1 MRNMANIK
9 IGLLGGRSYGKTVFL
24 TKLISLADTNT
35 DGFLQFDAG
44 SEALQIKNAMLEN
57 EGRLPA
63 TTIKEI
69 SKYNFIL
76 GKQSGEKWRVQ
87 FCDYAGELLERI
99 DIKQS
104 STDTGDNQNDFVA
117 NDANAAYIKKIKR
130 WLKNCD
136 AFIVLMPEDITNK
149 DLYPTSEVNI
159 FKQNIGVMLKVMQDD
174 PILKKRPVC
183 LAINKWDL
191 TENKVSFDDFIKQEP
206 FASFRQQLVNLC
218 GHNLFCLPISAFGK
232 HDINDPTKAD
242 PTGKPFHV
250 SEMLIELAA
259 KAELARVS
267 SVCYAVK
274 QLPQWIGW
282 PLIPFILFT
291 NTIRGITCERLK
303 RLNILFWKK
312 YGIRFAINS
321 LITMFCLALTI
332 SCACILHL
340 GIELFDLQRQLDN
353 GFNSPEQVAA
363 VEQKLY
369 RHKTFNFVFGY
380 QWGKLR
386 TLEALRTQCLNA
398 KKQYNNAVIK
408 DVESIVNARNSQF
421 NDTNLAPSIREQR
434 IQEVKTAIA
443 NARKRLTADSTLF
456 ARLDSLDQ
464 TIDTIKNRLKEN
476 KPFDEAYQAWL
487 NISDEYEK
495 ARAAI
500 PFLKEFTAA
509 KFPERKTCIENV
521 ISTQKSIEEKKYNDL
536 FSALHR
542 DIYKDDFGPKTDLY
556 PERIRRAKDRI
567 SEIEQEIKKLPHSC
581 RKDDYI
587 KLKKEEEDRISYL
600 EVYGPFDVDVER
612 LLATSQKGSI
622 KKINDFIAQKRR
634 AFEDKRSASFKKL
647 EQHIDK
653 LNESF
658 YNELLRTLNTPQ
670 YAHDINADYKKQ
682 IELAESRIEI
692 IKQFIPEFSKTLYI
706 SKCKELIVSAQ
717 KIKKERELYG
727 PFEVA
732 YAKLLRTP
740 DENKIRAIETFIANY
755 PEDQYPEKKQIFAEL
770 KDMKQ
775 ALSNEF
781 YKKLLENLPK
791 RKANAKWKEQ
801 KKISEDR
808 ILFIRKKQESFSQTS
823 EQWTSCKTLIEEEQK
838 YIAELKYNGK
848 FDDAYDVLIR
858 KTQDKTFI
866 REILNFTITYNET
879 TFPARK
885 NIVEELRKQM
895 QTLETQLFKNLHQ
908 IDLGKAK
915 SWQDKH
921 TLLTSRIE
929 KINKEIVY
937 FTDDSPYR
945 NELQS
950 DIQNFSS
957 EAKRIERYGCFD
969 DQLNLHNR
977 NISGKTTA
985 EKIKL
990 LDAFLQRYNTEM
1002 FPERSEI
1009 LTKLRSQLMEF
1020 DQEIRK
1026 EAFKEL
1032 ESSNYSD
1039 NEQLRWDVKIQR
1051 AEARIKI
1058 LQNGLAN
1065 FSATAPYRDEFAKR
1079 IALDQQLIKN
1089 IRAYEAYYKEYTIV
1103 ENKSSFYKIPA
1114 IDEFIQKFKGQ
1125 YPAPLARY
1133 TIERLVMQRKELE
1146 SKFESELVQTLKEN
1160 EDNISQNWN
1169 ERLKRAQAKKQAF
1182 QTFQSATGVSK
1193 ENEIRLVDDFITQCK
1208 ENIAFE
1214 EAYFASCREFANPHE
1229 MFSVIY
1235 DFYNRYPVRKWGN
1248 TRSKEFAALEKKIKD
1263 TSGKIMQLLSN
1274 EIKKIPEVKNL
1285 SEAEGILNKKI
1296 ELYEHYRKKYLP
1308 HMQEYKDI
1316 SAAWDNAKIELRQ
1329 INDAKL
1335 TLSKIKALLS
1345 EGERLSNVAPEQIGV
1360 FLAGVSTFIKGCP
1373 EKDVHRFV
1381 VNDYRRLL
1389 KVRDS
1394 WNTNLYDQMRLELK
1408 PFDDSL
1414 KNELSDE
1421 EKNATDEQ
1429 ILRIREKYLALFSTE
1444 SNQYDLVKREYDNSY
1459 KSQNQ
1464 RKKERAIKENLEYLK
1479 KILED
1484 ETVSAANKLGRIA
1497 IFEKQLA
1504 AHGKREQFPRF
1515 RSELEYVDEMK
1526 NILTWDSA
1534 FDELNDQIQ
1543 HLLQNH
1549 PSGDNE
1555 DKTREFTNN
1564 YKNLLKELE
1573 RFTTHSRTEIR
1584 AMTVKVSLVRKID
1597 ECEKVLNEWEC
1608 YRAVK
1613 NAHRDF
1619 IKEPTDITYKT
1630 FEDVVWKLE
1639 RHENQNLNHQR
1650 EIKDLRKRIS
1660 EINNVRKELDG
1671 KFRDFR
1677 HHRNA
1682 ACLNALCIKAIE
1694 YMNLGQS
1701 NKITQYVVKLN
1712 CIQRTNRYIYNPQPM
1727 RFTITLNTFN
1737 FNNSGFESP
1746 WGWNVDLF
1754 VQIVGP
1760 VNEKGENIK
1769 PFDVDNLKGA
1779 TKHNPPHSQLLKRLG
1794 QAGVRRSGYT
1804 SIQNSITTEFKND
1817 NCRDDVGSESVEFA
1831 YILAQAMY
1839 SGECDIDFISASSR
1853 RPHAGKG
1860 SVRIKFT
1867 GLPRY

>member
-1 MRNMANIK
+1 MNNTARIK

-24 TKLISLADTNT
+24 TKLISLADANT

-99 DIKQS
+99 DVKPS
-104 STDTGDNQNDFVA
+104 STSENEDQNEFVA
-117 NDANAAYIKKIKR
+117 NDANTTYIKKIKK
-130 WLKNCD
+130 WLKSCD
-136 AFIVLMPEDITNK
+136 ACIVLMPEDITNK
-149 DLYPTSEVNI
+149 SLYPPSEVNI
-159 FKQNIGVMLKVMQDD
+159 FKQNIGVILKVMQDD
-174 PILKKRPVC
+174 PILRKRPVC

-191 TENKVSFDDFIKQEP
+191 TENKIPFEEFIKQEP
-206 FASFRQQLVNLC
+206 FASFKQQLVNLC
-218 GHNLFCLPISAFGK
+218 GDSLFCLPISAFGK

-242 PTGKPFHV
+242 PTGKPFQV
-250 SEMLIELAA
+250 SEMLISLAA

-267 SVCYAVK
+267 AVCHAVK
-274 QLPQWIGW
+274 HLPQWVGW
-282 PLIPFILFT
+282 PLIPFILLT
-291 NTIRGITCERLK
+291 NTMRGITCERLK

-312 YGIRFAINS
+312 YGVRFAING
-321 LITMFCLALTI
+321 LITMVCLALTI
-332 SCACILHL
+332 SCVCILHL

-386 TLEALRTQCLNA
+386 TLEALRTQCLDA

-408 DVESIVNARNSQF
+408 DVESIVNARKSQF

-434 IQEVKTAIA
+434 IQEIETAIA
-443 NARKRLTADSTLF
+443 NARKKLTTDSTLF
-456 ARLDSLDQ
+456 SRLDSLAR
-464 TIDTIKNRLKEN
+464 TIDTVKKRLKEN

-500 PFLKEFTAA
+500 PFLKEFTVA

-536 FSALHR
+536 ISALHR
-542 DIYKDDFGPKTDLY
+542 DIYKDDFGLETDLY
-556 PERIRRAKDRI
+556 SERIRRAEARI
-567 SEIEQEIKKLPHSC
+567 SEIEQEIEKLPHSC

-600 EVYGPFDVDVER
+600 KVYGPFDVDVER

-622 KKINDFIAQKRR
+622 KKINDFITQKRR
-634 AFEDKRSASFKKL
+634 DFEDKRGASFEKL
-647 EQHIDK
+647 EQHIDR

-692 IKQFIPEFSKTLYI
+692 IKQFIPEFSKKLYI
-706 SKCKELIVSAQ
+706 SKCEELIVSAQ

-770 KDMKQ
+770 KNMKQ

-781 YKKLLENLPK
+781 YKKLLESLPK

-1051 AEARIKI
+1051 AEARIRI

-1079 IALDQQLIKN
+1079 IASDHMLIKN
-1089 IRAYEAYYKEYTIV
+1089 SRAYEVYYKEYTIV
-1103 ENKSSFYKIPA
+1103 ENKSSFYKILA
-1114 IDEFIQKFKGQ
+1114 INEFIRKFKGQ
-1125 YPAPLARY
+1125 YPAPLSRY
-1133 TIERLVMQRKELE
+1133 TIERLIKQKEELLN
-1146 SKFESELVQTLKEN
+1146 KFNEDLTQALKNN
-1160 EDNISQNWN
+1160 EDNAKLTWK
-1169 ERLKRAQAKKQAF
+1169 ERLNRARSQKEALLIF
-1182 QTFQSATGVSK
+1182 QNATGLSK
-1193 ENEIRLVDDFITQCK
+1193 ETEIERADHLISRCN

-1214 EAYFASCREFANPHE
+1214 DAYAFVCREFDNPYD
-1229 MFSVIY
+1229 MFFAIY
-1235 DFYNRYPVRKWGN
+1235 DFYDRYPVRKWEKERKN
-1248 TRSKEFAALEKKIKD
+1248 EFAVLEKRIKD
-1263 TSGKIMQLLSN
+1263 VSRNIMVLLDN
-1274 EIKKIPEVKNL
+1274 ELKKLPDAKSL
-1285 SEAEGILNKKI
+1285 SEAESILLKKI
-1296 ELYEHYRKKYLP
+1296 GLYEEYRKKYLTRMP
-1308 HMQEYKDI
+1308 EYKNL
-1316 SAAWDNAKIELRQ
+1316 SEKLATTQNELRG
-1329 INDAKL
+1329 IADAKL
-1335 TLSKIKALLS
+1335 AKSKIQALLS
-1345 EGERLSNVAPEQIGV
+1345 EGASLSQAAPEQVGIFLIGISAFV
-1360 FLAGVSTFIKGCP
+1360 KTYP
-1373 EKDVHRFV
+1373 EKNVHKFV
-1381 VNDYRRLL
+1381 LKDYHSLL
-1389 KVRDS
+1389 NLRDS
-1394 WNTNLYDQMRLELK
+1394 WNARLYDQMRSELK

-1414 KNELSDE
+1414 KNELSDD
-1421 EKNATDEQ
+1421 EKNAVYDQ
-1429 ILRIREKYLALFSTE
+1429 ILRIREKYLALFSVE

-1459 KSQNQ
+1459 KSQSQ
-1464 RKKERAIKENLEYLK
+1464 LKKEREIKAALDDLRR
-1479 KILED
+1479 ILQD
-1484 ETVSAANKLGRIA
+1484 ETISTANKLLKITT
-1497 IFEKQLA
+1497 FEKQLA

-1515 RSELEYVDEMK
+1515 RSEFEYVDEMQQ
-1526 NILTWDSA
+1526 ILTWDHA
-1534 FDELNDQIQ
+1534 FEELNGRIS
-1543 HLLQNH
+1543 HLLQNQ

-1555 DKTREFTNN
+1555 AKTREFVLNC
-1564 YKNLLKELE
+1564 KKLQRDLE
-1573 RFTTHSRTEIR
+1573 RFIANPRTENK
-1584 AMTVKVSLVRKID
+1584 AMGIKISLEKKIG
-1597 ECEKVLNEWEC
+1597 ECEKILNEWEC
-1608 YRAVK
+1608 YRTVK
-1613 NAHRDF
+1613 VAHSDF
-1619 IKEPTDITYKT
+1619 IKNPSDTTYKA
-1630 FEDVVWKLE
+1630 FEDSVWKLQ
-1639 RHENQNLNHQR
+1639 RHEHQNHNHQTEIAKLR
-1650 EIKDLRKRIS
+1650 ERNK
-1660 EINNVRKELDG
+1660 EINNVRQELDRQFHA
-1671 KFRDFR
+1671 FRSQ
-1677 HHRNA
+1677 RNA
-1682 ACLNALCIKAIE
+1682 ARLNSLCQTAIK
-1694 YMNLGQS
+1694 YMNLGQK
-1701 NKITQYVVKLN
+1701 NKVTE
-1712 CIQRTNRYIYNPQPM
+1712 YIMRLSCASFEPKSHTWIYTPQPLGFDIM
-1727 RFTITLNTFN
+1727 LQTFN
-1737 FNNSGFESP
+1737 FSSSGFQSS
-1746 WGWNVDLF
+1746 WGIDVDLF
-1754 VQIVGP
+1754 VQVTGAGTYIV
-1760 VNEKGENIK
+1760 
-1769 PFDVDNLKGA
+1769 FDVDDISDRNKN
-1779 TKHNPPHSQLLKRLG
+1779 NPSHAFLVRRLG
-1794 QAGVRRSGYT
+1794 EAGIRRRGYT
-1804 SIQNSITTEFKND
+1804 SIQNTITTEFKND

-1831 YILAQAMY
+1831 YILAKAMD
-1839 SGECDIDFISASSR
+1839 SGECDIDFVSTSSR
-1853 RPHAGKG
+1853 RPEAGRG
-1860 SVRIKFT
+1860 YVRIKFT